1 MTESDYSPFLKSFGR
16 TLKPSSIKPN
26 EITEGSYI
34 LDELSKINRE
44 LANLKSL
51 TIQSN
56 LRGENYTKKILD
68 LYKVV
73 SPRDSMG
80 LILDKS

>member
-1 MTESDYSPFLKSFGR
+1 M
-16 TLKPSSIKPN
+16 
-26 EITEGSYI
+26 EIFPY
-34 LDELSKINRE
+34 ELSKINRE